1 MSNSGFP
8 LLSRDVQ
15 EFHLGPPWQQP
26 PLDQSG
32 DPGSTAS
39 LALAVLS
46 EKIKSGALQP
56 TELMQRIVAQA
67 SAATGARGVA
77 LALRRNPAGM
87 VVCCA
92 ATGDM
97 APPPGTALDERSG
110 FTAECLRNGVVM
122 ICDDSRTDARVDQVA
137 CARLGVRSI
146 VAAPV
151 ADEGS
156 TLGVLEALSDQP
168 SAFSKQHIEILLT
181 LACFAK
187 SAITPTD
194 GDVRQTSPVDFVVT
208 PDAVADPAPSWEQD
222 APREP
227 GLREMIADSRTWRLP
242 RQVRL
247 ALVCGVAA
255 ALLLALVATAVFVWM
270 WGHRSAAEVSKATRP
285 QPQHAAVAKPP
296 AAIAT
301 SVLLREPQAHK
312 RDGQTERKPLV
323 VKASPLES
331 PAGPEPE
338 AATANTRKLTPD
350 ADNEVAPAA
359 ITSLATEGNAEL
371 KSVLSSPE
379 RLPSPA
385 LATSE
390 GFTPARLEH
399 RVTPVYPPE
408 AKRLRIEGP
417 VVLRLTIDE
426 QGRVASIGSVQGSPI
441 LARAALTAVRLWR
454 YQPSELN
461 HRPTSSTTD
470 VTIVF
475 RLD

>member
-1 MSNSGFP
+1 MSNSGP
-8 LLSRDVQ
+8 LPSRDVQ
-15 EFHLGPPWQQP
+15 DFPLAPPWQEP
-26 PLDQSG
+26 AFDQAD

-39 LALAVLS
+39 LALAILS
-46 EKIKSGALQP
+46 EKIKSGTLQR
-56 TELMQRIVAQA
+56 TELMERIVAQA

-77 LALRRNPAGM
+77 LALRPHPSGR

-92 ATGDM
+92 AIGDM
-97 APPPGTALDERSG
+97 APPEGTALDERSG
-110 FTAECLRNGVVM
+110 FTAECLRNGVVL
-122 ICDDSRTDARVDQVA
+122 ICDDSRTDARVDQAA

-156 TLGVLEALSDQP
+156 IIGVLEALSDQP
-168 SAFSKQHIEILLT
+168 SVFSKQHIEILLT

-194 GDVRQTSPVDFVVT
+194 DDVQPTSPADFVVT
-208 PDAVADPAPSWEQD
+208 PDAAADPAPSLVQV

-227 GLREMIADSRTWRLP
+227 GLRETNDDSRAWRVP

-255 ALLLALVATAVFVWM
+255 AVLLALVATAVFVWM
-270 WGHRSAAEVSKATRP
+270 WGHRSAAEASKATPPRP
-285 QPQHAAVAKPP
+285 QHPVVAKPP

-312 RDGQTERKPLV
+312 RDGQNERKPLI
-323 VKASPLES
+323 VKASPPES
-331 PAGPEPE
+331 TSSPEPE
-338 AATANTRKLTPD
+338 AASANTRKLTPE

-359 ITSLATEGNAEL
+359 ITSLATEDNAEL
-371 KSVLSSPE
+371 KSVLSSPG
-379 RLPSPA
+379 RLPSPV
-385 LATSE
+385 LATSQ

-426 QGRVASIGSVQGSPI
+426 QGKVASIGFMKGSPI
-441 LARAALTAVRLWR
+441 LARAAETAVRLWH

-461 HRPTSSTTD
+461 HRATSSTTD

-475 RLD
+475 RLE